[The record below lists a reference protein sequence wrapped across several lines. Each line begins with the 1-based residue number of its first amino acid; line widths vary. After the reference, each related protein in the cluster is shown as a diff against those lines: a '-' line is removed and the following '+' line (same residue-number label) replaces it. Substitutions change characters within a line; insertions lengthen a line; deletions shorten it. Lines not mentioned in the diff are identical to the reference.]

1 MLECGCGVELKSGDV
16 IYPDNIPDEYRDMV
30 AGFTDISGC
39 SISTA
44 KKLLKQYGGSAW
56 TEHFDRDGG
65 FFESSPIVLKGNN
78 SRVKYNRHL

>member
-1 MLECGCGVELKSGDV
+1 MRIHRYRFPEGTPETISC
-16 IYPDNIPDEYRDMV
+16 EYGAEDGIV
-30 AGFTDISGC
+30 SGC

-44 KKLLKQYGGSAW
+44 KKLLKQYGGAAW